1 MQYLPAKEVADS
13 LLEQYWDAVHY
24 MARLLHRPTFERQWA
39 QFWNSVHVGVEPPAS
54 LQALVMAMLLSSVTS
69 MSEERI
75 TYEFRAEKA
84 QLLDTFRQGTESA
97 LYRANFLR
105 TTKVQTL
112 QAFVMYLVCTTVCL
126 LLAAANACRFLFAEE
141 RYQGLIRP

>member
-24 MARLLHRPTFERQWA
+24 MARVLHRPTFERQWT
-39 QFWNSVHVGVEPPAS
+39 QFWNSVHMGVEPPAS
-54 LQALVMAMLLSSVTS
+54 LQALVMAVLLSSVIS
-69 MSEERI
+69 MTEERI
-75 TYEFRAEKA
+75 TYEFRAEKG

-112 QAFVMYLVCTTVCL
+112 QAFVMYLVCIMVYFL
-126 LLAAANACRFLFAEE
+126 FVANNIRFPFAEE
-141 RYQGLIRP
+141 KSPEHIRP